1 MPRKGNVKVR
11 TGCLTCKIRK
21 VKCDEGKPSCLR
33 CKSTGRK
40 CDGYVSRP
48 TSSALSWHRPRH
60 LFPNVNDASERR
72 SLEFFCEVA
81 APVLSGPL
89 DPYFWTHLVLQ
100 FSQMEPAVR
109 HAVVA
114 VGSLYEQALR
124 QPDTRPLLCDDRL
137 VLPHYNAAIRH
148 LRTIKNESLVLLVCV
163 LFVCIEFLRGNR
175 AAAIE
180 HCQHGITILRRVEET
195 FPWAKQYLSPLFR
208 RLSVF
213 PFFFAPVDRSRP
225 NPLCL
230 EDTIPSFSSL
240 SDAQFYL
247 DGILSRTVRL
257 VRHGDV
263 YCLGDMIHKPV
274 SPDLIA
280 EQDRTR
286 TLLDEWHSNYLQV
299 MSKSPQLEST
309 RVHRC
314 NMMSRY
320 LICRVW
326 AETPFEFHQ
335 TAYDKYLDL
344 FRSMIDSATLVE
356 SSRYRAKPVE
366 FTFEMGFIPILYFVV
381 MKCRCLDTRLRALS
395 LMRRLG
401 AARENLWE
409 MAAMFTAAKRIVE
422 IEHGAMVTDDG
433 RLSGEP
439 SCPGLPP
446 DEMRIRDSTME
457 PQSRVQMVDGVET
470 IGRMMGFFML
480 TADDGIYIRWEFLS
494 RPSWA

>member
-21 VKCDEGKPSCLR
+21 VKCDEGKPSCSR

-48 TSSALSWHRPRH
+48 ASSALSWHRPRH
-60 LFPNVNDASERR
+60 LFLNVNDASERR
-72 SLEFFCEVA
+72 SLEFFYEVA

-124 QPDTRPLLCDDRL
+124 HPDTTSLLCDDRL

-175 AAAIE
+175 VAAIE
-180 HCQHGITILRRVEET
+180 HCQHGITILQRVETT

-230 EDTIPSFSSL
+230 EDAIPSFSSL

-263 YCLGDMIHKPV
+263 YCLGDMIHQPV
-274 SPDLIA
+274 SADLIA

-286 TLLDEWHSNYLQV
+286 ALLDEWHLRYLHV
-299 MSKSPQLEST
+299 VSRSPQQEST

-326 AETPFEFHQ
+326 AETCFEFRQ

-344 FRSMIDSATLVE
+344 FRSIIDSATVVE
-356 SSRYRAKPVE
+356 SSNYCAKPVQ

-381 MKCRCLDTRLRALS
+381 MKCRCLETRLRALS

-409 MAAMFTAAKRIVE
+409 MATMFTAAKRIVE
-422 IEHGAMVTDDG
+422 IEHGAMITDDG

-480 TADDGIYIRWEFLS
+480 TADDGIYVRWEFLS

>member
-1 MPRKGNVKVR
+1 
-11 TGCLTCKIRK
+11 
-21 VKCDEGKPSCLR
+21 
-33 CKSTGRK
+33 
-40 CDGYVSRP
+40 
-48 TSSALSWHRPRH
+48 
-60 LFPNVNDASERR
+60 
-72 SLEFFCEVA
+72 
-81 APVLSGPL
+81 
-89 DPYFWTHLVLQ
+89 
-100 FSQMEPAVR
+100 MEPAVR

-124 QPDTRPLLCDDRL
+124 HPDTTSLLCDDRL

-175 AAAIE
+175 VAAIE
-180 HCQHGITILRRVEET
+180 HCQHGITILQRVETT

-230 EDTIPSFSSL
+230 EDAIPSFSSL

-263 YCLGDMIHKPV
+263 YCLGDMIHQPV
-274 SPDLIA
+274 SADLIA

-286 TLLDEWHSNYLQV
+286 ALLDEWHLRYLHV
-299 MSKSPQLEST
+299 VSRSPQQEST

-326 AETPFEFHQ
+326 AETCFEFRQ

-344 FRSMIDSATLVE
+344 FRSIIDSATVVE
-356 SSRYRAKPVE
+356 SSNYCAKPVQ

-381 MKCRCLDTRLRALS
+381 MKCRCLETRLRALS

-409 MAAMFTAAKRIVE
+409 MATMFTAAKRIVE
-422 IEHGAMVTDDG
+422 IEHGAMITDDG

-480 TADDGIYIRWEFLS
+480 TADDGIYVRWEFLS